1 MREAVIVSTART
13 PIGKAYRGAF
23 NNTYGATL
31 AGHSIAAVVERAGV
45 DPAEIDDVVFGCAL
59 EQGTTGNN
67 IARQAALRA
76 GLPVTVSGMT
86 LDRQCS
92 SGLMAI
98 ATAAKY
104 IINDGAPIAIG
115 GGVALI
121 GNTPTIARLAADLP
135 VETSGID
142 LGLKMLLALGF
153 LANALLKFVWA
164 HRLFG
169 YCSIL
174 MAAVPNDPS
183 DPAAL
188 PRALQA
194 AEINITAAK
203 SFNRGLRSIYF
214 ALAALA
220 WILGPWTLVA
230 ATLAAAT
237 VLLRREFW
245 SQSRQVMLTP
255 PR

>member
-1 MREAVIVSTART
+1 MMMNLGAIPPFDLAMLGLLLLSWLTAGWASEHPPRSLPSVSWAMEEYRRDWMRTFVTRQPRI
-13 PIGKAYRGAF
+13 F
-23 NNTYGATL
+23 DATL
-31 AGHSIAAVVERAGV
+31 
-45 DPAEIDDVVFGCAL
+45 IDSL
-59 EQGTTGNN
+59 RQGT
-67 IARQAALRA
+67 AFFASAC
-76 GLPVTVSGMT
+76 M
-86 LDRQCS
+86 
-92 SGLMAI
+92 
-98 ATAAKY
+98 
-104 IINDGAPIAIG
+104 IAIG
-115 GGVALI
+115 GGVAVI
-121 GNTPTIARLAADLP
+121 GNAAAVQRLADELPLSGGPEVAVKMLP
-135 VETSGID
+135 VI
-142 LGLKMLLALGF
+142 MF

-188 PRALQA
+188 PRAQQA

-220 WILGPWTLVA
+220 WILGPWGLLA